1 MKEEQRKR
9 IKQKFAD
16 AGERSAFNKHAV
28 SGSNSTLYSVCCNEE
43 PHHRKKGDVE
53 YYECPYCKEECE
65 VEWMED
71 EFPDYCH

>member
-1 MKEEQRKR
+1 MNKEAPKTQLN
-9 IKQKFAD
+9 IPD
-16 AGERSAFNKHAV
+16 V
-28 SGSNSTLYSVCCNEE
+28 SGSNSTLYSVCCSEE
-43 PHHRKKGDVE
+43 PHHRKKGNVE